1 MARLSLAYNY
11 NEGEQQSEAI
21 QVFRSGLAHLRD
33 GQSFEALA
41 AFRQAASMEPQNPYF
56 LSYYGLALGQA
67 SRNWDEAEALC
78 MAALRK
84 RRQIPQL
91 YLNLAELY
99 RCRGRVGDAVETLTD
114 GLRYT
119 ARDGRLVEA
128 LNYFGTR
135 RPPVLRFL
143 GRNHPLNRY
152 LGRVRH
158 SASGLFHR
166 KPSKRY

>member
-1 MARLSLAYNY
+1 MGRLSLAYNF
-11 NEGEQQSEAI
+11 NEGEQSEAV
-21 QVFRSGLAHLRD
+21 QVFRFGLAHMRD

-78 MAALRK
+78 LAALRK

-99 RCRGRVGDAVETLTD
+99 RCRGRLADAVETLHD

-119 ARDGRLVEA
+119 ANDARLMDALSIFGR
-128 LNYFGTR
+128 R
-135 RPPVLRFL
+135 KPPVLSFL
-143 GRNHPLNRY
+143 SRSHPLNRY
-152 LGRVRH
+152 LGKVRH
-158 SASGLFHR
+158 RAAGLLHR
-166 KPSKRY
+166 KPRHI

>member
-1 MARLSLAYNY
+1 MARLALAYNY
-11 NEGEQQSEAI
+11 KEGEQSEAI
-21 QVFRSGLAHLRD
+21 QVFRFGLAHLRD
-33 GQSFEALA
+33 GQSFEALS

-84 RRQIPQL
+84 RRQVPQL

-99 RCRGRVGDAVETLTD
+99 RCRGRVGDAVEILHD
-114 GLRYT
+114 GMRYT
-119 ARDGRLVEA
+119 GRDSRLVEA
-128 LNYFGTR
+128 LGVFGYR
-135 RPPVLRFL
+135 RPPVLSFL

-152 LGRVRH
+152 LGRWRH
-158 SASGLFHR
+158 RALGVLH
-166 KPSKRY
+166 KRPK